1 MSMSESLLPCQRQS
15 MELSAG
21 TTAIEPAGGGMSR
34 FTPSYFTTGIPSRAA
49 DALRL
54 DAVDYLLKP
63 LDPEQVAKAVNR
75 LLAYLSLNFLESV
88 LDRSDAA
95 SSKGRTLTADNSLRI
110 ELAN

>member
-63 LDPEQVAKAVNR
+63 LDPGAGRKGGQS
-75 LLAYLSLNFLESV
+75 SLGIPIIEF
-88 LDRSDAA
+88 
-95 SSKGRTLTADNSLRI
+95 LRI
-110 ELAN
+110 CLGQE